1 MLPCATTLPTLSG
14 SPVMNTR
21 RTQNAGGWSPDRD
34 KGWSSLRVCS
44 HMKQS
49 DHDATLDAEYCRRWL
64 ISEEDQG
71 IGTPVLGRGS
81 EVVVTSG
88 RKVPKG
94 TRGVIRWL
102 GSRGSSY
109 GMRVGIAVPDQE
121 RLSYTY
127 AKNVTMVYPGLGVG
141 EVPCGGWQWLYGLH
155 QEDRH
160 LPQKGHMVRM
170 RSFTG
175 QQGRVFWVGGDRI
188 GFGSGD
194 NAIWAASSEVEHL
207 CTVPNEMFGTVDEW
221 VAYDPHR
228 IAAVPQRDPDEWE
241 KVMAPHPHPFCDIRS
256 FIYST
261 DHPRSWQAL
270 DEEGELVCTLTDSA
284 VRLFPLVGSLPIAS
298 R

>member
-1 MLPCATTLPTLSG
+1 
-14 SPVMNTR
+14 MNTR

-160 LPQKGHMVRM
+160 LPQMGHMVRM

-175 QQGRVFWVGGDRI
+175 QQGRVFWVGGDRL
-188 GFGSGD
+188 GFKAGLP
-194 NAIWAASSEVEHL
+194 AQPVWAAACEVEHL
-207 CTVPNEMFGTVDEW
+207 CPASGSGAPTW
-221 VAYDPHR
+221 VSYEPHR

-241 KVMAPHPHPFCDIRS
+241 KVMAQHPHPFCDIRRFKFS
-256 FIYST
+256 EE
-261 DHPRSWQAL
+261 HPRGWVAF
-270 DEEGELVCTLTDSA
+270 DGGGNIVCTLTDRA
-284 VRLFPLVGSLPIAS
+284 VRQLAAG